1 MKKRIITISRQF
13 GSGGRGIGKLLADRL
28 DIPFYD
34 KELIE
39 MASKESGI
47 DERIF
52 KSDGEETGRFYQ
64 VIGAIGYA
72 LGSPAG
78 GIYEYS
84 INDQLYLVQSNI
96 IEKIAEEG
104 PCVIVGRCADYVLED
119 REDVLNIY
127 LCAGIDERLR
137 RVIDEYHVE
146 DDAGGHHRGARQ
158 QREPSAH
165 DMARA
170 HNLRHRPRLSRH
182 QRRGEAHPR
191 ACPRLRARRPLPRRE
206 RRGAGGEALL
216 PAGLA

>member
-1 MKKRIITISRQF
+1 MKKKIITISRQF

-39 MASKESGI
+39 LASKESGI

-52 KSDGEETGRFYQ
+52 KSEGEETGRFYQ
-64 VIGAIGYA
+64 VLGAIGYA

-84 INDQLYLVQSNI
+84 INDQLYLVQANI
-96 IEKIAEEG
+96 IEQLANEG
-104 PCVIVGRCADYVLED
+104 PCVIVGRCADYVLGD

-127 LCAGIDERLR
+127 LCADMDERLR

-146 DDAGGHHRGARQ
+146 DADEAMLCKVDKRRSNYYQYYTDRVWGKAENYDLCINTGKFDTDAIIGMIVDAY
-158 QREPSAH
+158 
-165 DMARA
+165 
-170 HNLRHRPRLSRH
+170 
-182 QRRGEAHPR
+182 RRS
-191 ACPRLRARRPLPRRE
+191 
-206 RRGAGGEALL
+206 
-216 PAGLA
+216 

>member
-1 MKKRIITISRQF
+1 MKKKIITISRQF

-39 MASKESGI
+39 LASKESGI

-52 KSDGEETGRFYQ
+52 KSEGEETGRFYQ
-64 VIGAIGYA
+64 VLGAMGYA

-84 INDQLYLVQSNI
+84 INDQLYLVQANI
-96 IEKIAEEG
+96 IEQLANEG
-104 PCVIVGRCADYVLED
+104 PCVIVGRCADYVLAD

-127 LCAGIDERLR
+127 LCADMDERLR

-146 DDAGGHHRGARQ
+146 DADEAMLCKVDKRRSNYYQYYTDRVWGKAENYDLCINTGKFDTDAIIGMIVDAY
-158 QREPSAH
+158 
-165 DMARA
+165 
-170 HNLRHRPRLSRH
+170 
-182 QRRGEAHPR
+182 RRS
-191 ACPRLRARRPLPRRE
+191 
-206 RRGAGGEALL
+206 
-216 PAGLA
+216 

>member
-1 MKKRIITISRQF
+1 MKKKIITISRQF

-39 MASKESGI
+39 LASKESGI

-52 KSDGEETGRFYQ
+52 KSEGEETGRFYQ
-64 VIGAIGYA
+64 VLGAIGYA

-84 INDQLYLVQSNI
+84 INDQLYLVQANI
-96 IEKIAEEG
+96 IEQLANEG
-104 PCVIVGRCADYVLED
+104 PCVIVGRGADYVLAD

-127 LCAGIDERLR
+127 LCADMDERLR

-146 DDAGGHHRGARQ
+146 DADEAMLCKVDKRRSNYYQYYTDRVWGKAENYDLCINTGKFDTDAIIGMIVDAY
-158 QREPSAH
+158 
-165 DMARA
+165 
-170 HNLRHRPRLSRH
+170 
-182 QRRGEAHPR
+182 RRS
-191 ACPRLRARRPLPRRE
+191 
-206 RRGAGGEALL
+206 
-216 PAGLA
+216 

>member
-1 MKKRIITISRQF
+1 MKKKIITISRQF

-39 MASKESGI
+39 LASKESGI

-52 KSDGEETGRFYQ
+52 KSEGEETGRFYQ
-64 VIGAIGYA
+64 VLGAIGYA

-84 INDQLYLVQSNI
+84 INDQLYLVQANI
-96 IEKIAEEG
+96 IEQLANEG
-104 PCVIVGRCADYVLED
+104 PCVIVGRCADYVLAD

-127 LCAGIDERLR
+127 LCADMDERLR

-146 DDAGGHHRGARQ
+146 DADEAMLCKVDKRRSNYYQYYTDRVWGKAENYDLYINTGKFDTDAIIGMIVDAY
-158 QREPSAH
+158 
-165 DMARA
+165 
-170 HNLRHRPRLSRH
+170 
-182 QRRGEAHPR
+182 RRS
-191 ACPRLRARRPLPRRE
+191 
-206 RRGAGGEALL
+206 
-216 PAGLA
+216 

>member
-52 KSDGEETGRFYQ
+52 KSEGEETGRFYQ

-137 RVIDEYHVE
+137 RVIDE
-146 DDAGGHHRGARQ
+146 
-158 QREPSAH
+158 
-165 DMARA
+165 
-170 HNLRHRPRLSRH
+170 
-182 QRRGEAHPR
+182 
-191 ACPRLRARRPLPRRE
+191 
-206 RRGAGGEALL
+206 
-216 PAGLA
+216 

>member
-1 MKKRIITISRQF
+1 MKKIITISRQF

-39 MASKESGI
+39 LASKESGI

-52 KSDGEETGRFYQ
+52 KSEGEETGRFYQ
-64 VIGAIGYA
+64 VLGAIGYA

-84 INDQLYLVQSNI
+84 INDQLYLVQANI
-96 IEKIAEEG
+96 IEQLANEG
-104 PCVIVGRCADYVLED
+104 PCVIVGRCADYVLAD

-127 LCAGIDERLR
+127 LCADMDERLR

-146 DDAGGHHRGARQ
+146 DADEAMLCKVDKRRSNYYQYYTDRVWGKAENYDLCINTGKFDTDAIIGMIVDAY
-158 QREPSAH
+158 
-165 DMARA
+165 
-170 HNLRHRPRLSRH
+170 
-182 QRRGEAHPR
+182 RRS
-191 ACPRLRARRPLPRRE
+191 
-206 RRGAGGEALL
+206 
-216 PAGLA
+216 

>member
-1 MKKRIITISRQF
+1 MKKKIITISRQF

-39 MASKESGI
+39 LASKESGI

-52 KSDGEETGRFYQ
+52 KSEGEETGRFYQ
-64 VIGAIGYA
+64 VLGAIGYA

-84 INDQLYLVQSNI
+84 INDQLYLVQANI
-96 IEKIAEEG
+96 IEQLANEG

-127 LCAGIDERLR
+127 LCADMDERLR

-146 DDAGGHHRGARQ
+146 DADEAMLCKVDKRRSNYYQYYTDRVWGKAENYDLCINTGKFDTDAIIGMIVDAY
-158 QREPSAH
+158 
-165 DMARA
+165 
-170 HNLRHRPRLSRH
+170 
-182 QRRGEAHPR
+182 RRF
-191 ACPRLRARRPLPRRE
+191 
-206 RRGAGGEALL
+206 
-216 PAGLA
+216 

>member
-1 MKKRIITISRQF
+1 MKKKIITISRQF

-39 MASKESGI
+39 LASKESGI

-52 KSDGEETGRFYQ
+52 KSEGEETGRFYQ
-64 VIGAIGYA
+64 VLGAIGYA

-84 INDQLYLVQSNI
+84 INDQLYLVQANI
-96 IEKIAEEG
+96 IEQLANEG

-127 LCAGIDERLR
+127 LCADMDERLR

-146 DDAGGHHRGARQ
+146 DADEAMLCKVDKRRSNYYQYYTDRVWGKAENYDLYINTGKFDTDAIIGMIVDAY
-158 QREPSAH
+158 
-165 DMARA
+165 
-170 HNLRHRPRLSRH
+170 
-182 QRRGEAHPR
+182 RRS
-191 ACPRLRARRPLPRRE
+191 
-206 RRGAGGEALL
+206 
-216 PAGLA
+216 

>member
-1 MKKRIITISRQF
+1 MKKKIITISRQF

-39 MASKESGI
+39 LASKESGI

-52 KSDGEETGRFYQ
+52 KSEGEETGRVYQ
-64 VIGAIGYA
+64 VLGAIGYA

-84 INDQLYLVQSNI
+84 INDQLYLVQANI
-96 IEKIAEEG
+96 IEQLANEG

-127 LCAGIDERLR
+127 LCADMDERLR

-146 DDAGGHHRGARQ
+146 DADEAMLCKVDKRRSNYYQYYTDRVWGKAENYDLCINTGKFDTDAIIGMIVDAY
-158 QREPSAH
+158 
-165 DMARA
+165 
-170 HNLRHRPRLSRH
+170 
-182 QRRGEAHPR
+182 RRS
-191 ACPRLRARRPLPRRE
+191 
-206 RRGAGGEALL
+206 
-216 PAGLA
+216 

>member
-1 MKKRIITISRQF
+1 MKKKIITISRQF

-39 MASKESGI
+39 LASKECGI

-52 KSDGEETGRFYQ
+52 KSEGEETGRFYQ
-64 VIGAIGYA
+64 VLGAIGYA

-84 INDQLYLVQSNI
+84 INDQLYLVQANI
-96 IEKIAEEG
+96 IEQLANEG
-104 PCVIVGRCADYVLED
+104 PCVIVGRCADYVLAD

-127 LCAGIDERLR
+127 LCADMDERLR

-146 DDAGGHHRGARQ
+146 DADEAMLCKVDKRRSNYYQYYTDRVWGKAENYDLCINTGKFDTDAIIGMIVDAY
-158 QREPSAH
+158 
-165 DMARA
+165 
-170 HNLRHRPRLSRH
+170 
-182 QRRGEAHPR
+182 RRS
-191 ACPRLRARRPLPRRE
+191 
-206 RRGAGGEALL
+206 
-216 PAGLA
+216 

>member
-1 MKKRIITISRQF
+1 MKKKIITISRQF

-39 MASKESGI
+39 LASKESGI

-52 KSDGEETGRFYQ
+52 KSEGEETGRFYQ
-64 VIGAIGYA
+64 VLGAIGYA

-84 INDQLYLVQSNI
+84 INDQLYLVQANI
-96 IEKIAEEG
+96 IEQLANEG
-104 PCVIVGRCADYVLED
+104 PCVIVGRCADYVLAD

-127 LCAGIDERLR
+127 LCADMDERLR

-146 DDAGGHHRGARQ
+146 DADEAMLCKVDKRRSNYYQYYTDRVWGKAENYDLCINTGKFDTDAIIGMIVDAYHR
-158 QREPSAH
+158 S
-165 DMARA
+165 
-170 HNLRHRPRLSRH
+170 
-182 QRRGEAHPR
+182 
-191 ACPRLRARRPLPRRE
+191 
-206 RRGAGGEALL
+206 
-216 PAGLA
+216 